1 MDYDRSGTYRI
12 IKIDFLGLRNLSII
26 HQIIL
31 QVKKDLNINI
41 DIEAIPYDDKKCLI
55 YYQMGTLQVF
65 FNWNQKAL
73 EVY

>member
-1 MDYDRSGTYRI
+1 MTEAERI
-12 IKIDFLGLRNLSII
+12 GLLKIDFLGLRNLSII

-65 FNWNQKAL
+65 SIGIRRR
-73 EVY
+73 